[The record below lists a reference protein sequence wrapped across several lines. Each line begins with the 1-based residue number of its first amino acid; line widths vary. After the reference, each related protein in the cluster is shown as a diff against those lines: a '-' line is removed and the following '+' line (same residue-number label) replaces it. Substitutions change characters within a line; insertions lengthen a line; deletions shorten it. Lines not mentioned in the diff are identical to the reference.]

1 MGFEIEFRQEEVIV
15 LPKHNKSVLSRE
27 CLAEMIDLHKMIT
40 GIKFY
45 EEYCY
50 KPNENADCVSF
61 NLLEIFDY
69 NKKNL
74 VNILSRIENALKDD
88 TVLMSHG
95 KRLKDHFNQIFGK
108 LAPNASLESIKA
120 LRFSYIMKEYARENK
135 NRKGILHWEKTFL
148 NELSS
153 FSENTT
159 CANIFYAAERS
170 LDDSVS
176 ESTGSDIKFFALTFA
191 IMGTFSGIINGR
203 CGDYR
208 FGHQLLGFAS
218 LFAIYLGVTSGLGF
232 LMFAGVPFVSMVG
245 VLPFLVV
252 SIGIDDVF
260 IILHELNL
268 MVRQNVP
275 AMYMLSGTM
284 ARSGPTITMTTL
296 TDLVAFS
303 VSCRSIFPAIRFFCA
318 YAALAILSAFLM
330 LVTFFVGCIWF
341 DIKRINAGRLD
352 LLPCLMSPPPKNRC
366 SSLREHGLDNSMK
379 SWARMITS
387 NPGKIVVCVSS
398 LLLFSGGIYGALNI
412 DQSFNEQLLTNEDS
426 HFRKFL
432 NAYEENFHLNVGVSI
447 IFPGKINT
455 PLDEIL
461 KMYSTVENLVE
472 NNEFFIQRTISWL
485 PEYLSWSKKRNININ
500 DNTVFHNSLLHFIS
514 LPEYKRF
521 AQDLTFS
528 KNKTHLTASKIVV
541 YSKSSPK
548 STFQRDLMVSIRKD
562 LSSQSRNVNAFA
574 IALPFVYFEQYAHV
588 LFETITNL
596 IVGGISI
603 LVISSFFLN
612 HTMIILCFLFGFIAL
627 IFELLGLMYIWN
639 VSVNSISMINLV
651 MALGFSVGY
660 NTHIAYHF
668 VASKAATPELRVI
681 DALKTVGGS
690 VFLGG
695 LSTFL
700 GMMPIGFASSTV
712 FQIFF
717 KMFIGIVV
725 LGRLHGLVILPVYL
739 TLLAKLFDFREI
751 NTRQKW
757 LNFMKR
763 VKKQHSRVKN
773 IKTSEFSIKTKNVIP
788 AAIVGIGCRFPGG
801 ANSKDAFW
809 DLLMKGKCA
818 IGTYLTD
825 RPNSKEFLDSHHP
838 AMDTPGKHY
847 VLTGAYIEHITGFD
861 AQFFGISPKESRSMG
876 PQQRILLQV
885 VYEAIEDA
893 GMRLEEQDACSGVNS
908 ACKAGIIIVFRDIY

>member
-1 MGFEIEFRQEEVIV
+1 MDENGNIDVTNLSTEAPPAEQQRQSYYFRIAQNWAWLQRLFLLFLELVFEKSALLISRRPFHVIFLCICVAIALTCGLMKLEVEENVKFLFLPENSEATIDIQRARNLGFEIEFRQEEVIV

-40 GIKFY
+40 GIKLY

-74 VNILSRIENALKDD
+74 VNILSRIEKVLEDD

-95 KRLKDHFNQIFGK
+95 RRLKDHFNQIFGK
-108 LAPNASLESIKA
+108 LAPNASLESTKA
-120 LRFSYIMKEYARENK
+120 LRFSYIMKEYARKDK
-135 NRKGILHWEKTFL
+135 NRQGILQWEKTFL

-191 IMGTFSGIINGR
+191 IMGTFSGIMNAR

-268 MVRQNVP
+268 MIRQNIP
-275 AMYMLSGTM
+275 AIYMLSGTM

-296 TDLVAFS
+296 TDLVAFA

-330 LVTFFVGCIWF
+330 LVSFFVGCIWF

-366 SSLREHGLDNSMK
+366 SSFREHGLDNIMK

-387 NPGKIVVCVSS
+387 NPGKIAVCVCS
-398 LLLFSGGIYGALNI
+398 LLLFSGGIYGTLNI
-412 DQSFNEQLLTNEDS
+412 DQSFNEQLLTTEDS

-485 PEYLSWSKKRNININ
+485 PEYLSWAKKRNININ
-500 DNTVFHNSLLHFIS
+500 DNTVFYNSLLHFIS

-574 IALPFVYFEQYAHV
+574 IALSFVYFEQYAHV
-588 LFETITNL
+588 LDETITNL
-596 IVGGISI
+596 IVAGISI
-603 LVISSFFLN
+603 LIISSFFLN

-651 MALGFSVGY
+651 MALGFSVDY
-660 NTHIAYHF
+660 NAHIAYHF

-681 DALKTVGGS
+681 DALGTVGGS

-700 GMMPIGFASSTV
+700 GMMPTGFASSTV

-717 KMFIGIVV
+717 KMFIGIIV
-725 LGRLHGLVILPVYL
+725 LGLLHGLVILPVYL

-751 NTRQKW
+751 NAHQKW

-763 VKKQHSRVKN
+763 VEKQHSRVKN
-773 IKTSEFSIKTKNVIP
+773 IET
-788 AAIVGIGCRFPGG
+788 
-801 ANSKDAFW
+801 
-809 DLLMKGKCA
+809 
-818 IGTYLTD
+818 
-825 RPNSKEFLDSHHP
+825 
-838 AMDTPGKHY
+838 
-847 VLTGAYIEHITGFD
+847 
-861 AQFFGISPKESRSMG
+861 
-876 PQQRILLQV
+876 
-885 VYEAIEDA
+885 
-893 GMRLEEQDACSGVNS
+893 
-908 ACKAGIIIVFRDIY
+908 